1 MRLTMTEQDVIRN
14 SFRQCFGGE
23 DHLWLFG
30 SRVNDYKR
38 GGDIDLYVETKDC
51 CELIK
56 PSF

>member
-1 MRLTMTEQDVIRN
+1 MTEQDVIRN